1 MDESQKVVVLITTDS
16 PESARSLAEQLV
28 ASRKAACV
36 NIVPRV
42 DSVFRWEGNTDS
54 EQETLL
60 FVKSK
65 LSALP
70 GLVDLVRQLH
80 TYDVPEI
87 IALPIIGGYDAYL
100 GWVDSEVD

>member
-1 MDESQKVVVLITTDS
+1 MEESQKVVVLITTDS
-16 PESARSLAEQLV
+16 HESAYSLAKQLV

-42 DSVFRWEGNTDS
+42 DSVFWWEGNTES

-60 FVKSK
+60 IVKSK

-70 GLVDLVRQLH
+70 ALIDLVRQLH

-87 IALPIIGGYDAYL
+87 IALPIIGGYDPYL
-100 GWVDSEVD
+100 NWVDSEVE